1 MRLLFILA
9 ILLAFPVLEIWL
21 LITLGNRYGWWLLL
35 YLLIVAFL
43 GWRLILEEKLFMLGR
58 MAQTLAQGGTPMKA
72 LFGSFKNLLA
82 GILLIIPGVLSDVI
96 ALILLLLPTAK
107 AEPKRQNSA
116 SSNSIDIDKDVI
128 EGEFHREE

>member
-9 ILLAFPVLEIWL
+9 ILLAFPILEIWL
-21 LITLGNRYGWWLLL
+21 LIELGNRYGWWLLF
-35 YLLIVAFL
+35 YLILMAVL

-58 MAQTLAQGGTPMKA
+58 IAQTLAQGGTPMKA

-82 GILLIIPGVLSDVI
+82 GILLIIPGVLSDFI
-96 ALILLLLPTAK
+96 ALTLLLLPSTK
-107 AEPKRQNSA
+107 TEPVHQKDHSPNST
-116 SSNSIDIDKDVI
+116 DKDVI

>member
-9 ILLAFPVLEIWL
+9 ILLAFPILEIWL
-21 LITLGNRYGWWLLL
+21 LIELGNRYGWWLLF
-35 YLLIVAFL
+35 YLILMAVL

-58 MAQTLAQGGTPMKA
+58 IAQTLAQGGTPMKA

-82 GILLIIPGVLSDVI
+82 GILLIIPGVLSDFI
-96 ALILLLLPTAK
+96 ALMLLLLPTTK
-107 AEPKRQNSA
+107 TEPVHQKDHSPNSTD
-116 SSNSIDIDKDVI
+116 NDVI